1 MPHFFFKIA
10 RTLISVDYRKKDGD
24 ATFEEGDAHRTASMR
39 FANLSKVGRFG
50 TFGGTGGGIITRV
63 LSSSSFSSAN
73 TKTNDAKTTTTTTMM
88 QQKPADQK
96 RVALGVA
103 CGLVACAIPFLFK
116 DVQKRELEVS
126 RARDGGGGGGGERGG
141 FVGDGK
147 EEARKERLMTRTSK
161 SGGRKRRE

>member
-1 MPHFFFKIA
+1 MLRNAAFFLHRA
-10 RTLISVDYRKKDGD
+10 HISVDRKKDGD

-39 FANLSKVGRFG
+39 FASLSKVGRFG
-50 TFGGTGGGIITRV
+50 TFGTGGGIITRG
-63 LSSSSFSSAN
+63 SSSSFSSAN
-73 TKTNDAKTTTTTTMM
+73 TKTNDAKTTTTTMM

-126 RARDGGGGGGGERGG
+126 RARDGGGGGGERGG
-141 FVGDGK
+141 FGDGK
-147 EEARKERLMTRTSK
+147 EEARKERLMTTSK

>member
-1 MPHFFFKIA
+1 M
-10 RTLISVDYRKKDGD
+10 
-24 ATFEEGDAHRTASMR
+24 
-39 FANLSKVGRFG
+39 
-50 TFGGTGGGIITRV
+50 
-63 LSSSSFSSAN
+63 
-73 TKTNDAKTTTTTTMM
+73 MM

-126 RARDGGGGGGGERGG
+126 RARDGGGGGGGRGG
-141 FVGDGK
+141 FGDGK
-147 EEARKERLMTRTSK
+147 EEARKERLMTTSK

>member
-1 MPHFFFKIA
+1 M
-10 RTLISVDYRKKDGD
+10 
-24 ATFEEGDAHRTASMR
+24 
-39 FANLSKVGRFG
+39 
-50 TFGGTGGGIITRV
+50 
-63 LSSSSFSSAN
+63 
-73 TKTNDAKTTTTTTMM
+73 TTMM

-126 RARDGGGGGGGERGG
+126 RARDGGGGGGRGG
-141 FVGDGK
+141 FGDGK
-147 EEARKERLMTRTSK
+147 EEARKERLMTTSK

>member
-1 MPHFFFKIA
+1 MLRNAAFFLRRA
-10 RTLISVDYRKKDGD
+10 YSVDRKKDAD

-39 FANLSKVGRFG
+39 FASLSKVGRFG
-50 TFGGTGGGIITRV
+50 TFGTGGGIITRG
-63 LSSSSFSSAN
+63 SSSSFSSAN
-73 TKTNDAKTTTTTTMM
+73 NKTNDAKTTTTMM

-126 RARDGGGGGGGERGG
+126 RARDGGGGGGERGG
-141 FVGDGK
+141 FGDGK
-147 EEARKERLMTRTSK
+147 EEARKERLMTTSK

>member
-1 MPHFFFKIA
+1 MLRNAAFASRFLLYYY
-10 RTLISVDYRKKDGD
+10 TLSSIKKDD
-24 ATFEEGDAHRTASMR
+24 ATFEDGDMRRNASML
-39 FANLSKVGRFG
+39 FASLPKVGRLG
-50 TFGGTGGGIITRV
+50 TFGTRF
-63 LSSSSFSSAN
+63 LPPHQKRASSSSSSSSA
-73 TKTNDAKTTTTTTMM
+73 KTNDAMMM

-126 RARDGGGGGGGERGG
+126 RARDGGGGGG
-141 FVGDGK
+141 FGDGK
-147 EEARKERLMTRTSK
+147 EEARKERLMTTSK

>member
-1 MPHFFFKIA
+1 MLRNAAFFLHRA
-10 RTLISVDYRKKDGD
+10 HISVDRKKDGD

-50 TFGGTGGGIITRV
+50 TFGGTGGGIITRG
-63 LSSSSFSSAN
+63 SSSSFSSAN

-126 RARDGGGGGGGERGG
+126 RARDGGGGGGERGG
-141 FVGDGK
+141 FGDGK
-147 EEARKERLMTRTSK
+147 EEARKERLMTTSK

>member
-1 MPHFFFKIA
+1 M
-10 RTLISVDYRKKDGD
+10 
-24 ATFEEGDAHRTASMR
+24 
-39 FANLSKVGRFG
+39 
-50 TFGGTGGGIITRV
+50 
-63 LSSSSFSSAN
+63 
-73 TKTNDAKTTTTTTMM
+73 TTTMM

-126 RARDGGGGGGGERGG
+126 RARDGGGGGGGGGGRGG
-141 FVGDGK
+141 FGDGK
-147 EEARKERLMTRTSK
+147 EEARKERLMTTSK

>member
-1 MPHFFFKIA
+1 MLRNAAFFLRRA
-10 RTLISVDYRKKDGD
+10 YSVDRKKDAD

-39 FANLSKVGRFG
+39 FASLSKVGRFG
-50 TFGGTGGGIITRV
+50 TFGTGGIITRG
-63 LSSSSFSSAN
+63 SSSPFSSAN
-73 TKTNDAKTTTTTTMM
+73 NKTNDAKMM

-126 RARDGGGGGGGERGG
+126 RARDGGGGGGRGG
-141 FVGDGK
+141 FGDGK
-147 EEARKERLMTRTSK
+147 EEARKERLMTTSK

>member
-73 TKTNDAKTTTTTTMM
+73 TKTNDAKTTTTMM

-141 FVGDGK
+141 FGDGK
-147 EEARKERLMTRTSK
+147 EEARKERLMTTSK

>member
-10 RTLISVDYRKKDGD
+10 RILISVDYRKKDGD

-39 FANLSKVGRFG
+39 FASLSKVGRFG
-50 TFGGTGGGIITRV
+50 TFGTGGGIITRG
-63 LSSSSFSSAN
+63 SSSSFSSAN
-73 TKTNDAKTTTTTTMM
+73 NKTNDAKMTTTMM

-147 EEARKERLMTRTSK
+147 EEARKERLMTMTSK

>member
-1 MPHFFFKIA
+1 M
-10 RTLISVDYRKKDGD
+10 
-24 ATFEEGDAHRTASMR
+24 
-39 FANLSKVGRFG
+39 
-50 TFGGTGGGIITRV
+50 
-63 LSSSSFSSAN
+63 
-73 TKTNDAKTTTTTTMM
+73 MM

-126 RARDGGGGGGGERGG
+126 RARDGGGGGGERGG
-141 FVGDGK
+141 FGDGK
-147 EEARKERLMTRTSK
+147 EEARKERLMTTSK

>member
-10 RTLISVDYRKKDGD
+10 RILISVDYRKKDGD

-50 TFGGTGGGIITRV
+50 TFGGTGGGIITRG
-63 LSSSSFSSAN
+63 SSSSFSSAN
-73 TKTNDAKTTTTTTMM
+73 TKTNDAKMMM

-126 RARDGGGGGGGERGG
+126 RARDGGGGGGERGG
-141 FVGDGK
+141 FGDGK
-147 EEARKERLMTRTSK
+147 EEARKERLMTTSK

>member
-1 MPHFFFKIA
+1 MLRNAAFFLHRA
-10 RTLISVDYRKKDGD
+10 HISVDRKKDGD

-39 FANLSKVGRFG
+39 FASLSKVGRFG
-50 TFGGTGGGIITRV
+50 TFGTGGGIITRG
-63 LSSSSFSSAN
+63 SSSSFSSAN
-73 TKTNDAKTTTTTTMM
+73 NKTNDAKTTTTMM

-126 RARDGGGGGGGERGG
+126 RARDGGGGGGGRGG
-141 FVGDGK
+141 FGDGK
-147 EEARKERLMTRTSK
+147 EEARKERLMTTSK

>member
-1 MPHFFFKIA
+1 
-10 RTLISVDYRKKDGD
+10 
-24 ATFEEGDAHRTASMR
+24 MR

-73 TKTNDAKTTTTTTMM
+73 TQTNDAKTTTTTTMM

-126 RARDGGGGGGGERGG
+126 RARDGGGGERGG

>member
-1 MPHFFFKIA
+1 MPHSFFKIA

-39 FANLSKVGRFG
+39 FASLSKVGRFG
-50 TFGGTGGGIITRV
+50 TFGTGGIITRG
-63 LSSSSFSSAN
+63 SSSSFSSAN
-73 TKTNDAKTTTTTTMM
+73 NKTNDAKMM

-141 FVGDGK
+141 FGDGK
-147 EEARKERLMTRTSK
+147 EEARKERLMTTSK

>member
-1 MPHFFFKIA
+1 MLA
-10 RTLISVDYRKKDGD
+10 RTYNLVDYRKKDGD

-39 FANLSKVGRFG
+39 FANLSKVGRFV
-50 TFGGTGGGIITRV
+50 TFGGTFCRHHHSAPKV
-63 LSSSSFSSAN
+63 ASSSSSSSQ
-73 TKTNDAKTTTTTTMM
+73 TNDAKTTTTTTTMM

-126 RARDGGGGGGGERGG
+126 RARDGGGGERGG

-147 EEARKERLMTRTSK
+147 EEARKERLMTNSR
-161 SGGRKRRE
+161 GRKR

>member
-1 MPHFFFKIA
+1 M
-10 RTLISVDYRKKDGD
+10 
-24 ATFEEGDAHRTASMR
+24 
-39 FANLSKVGRFG
+39 
-50 TFGGTGGGIITRV
+50 
-63 LSSSSFSSAN
+63 
-73 TKTNDAKTTTTTTMM
+73 MM

-126 RARDGGGGGGGERGG
+126 RARDGGGRGG
-141 FVGDGK
+141 FGDGK
-147 EEARKERLMTRTSK
+147 EEARKERLMTTSK

>member
-1 MPHFFFKIA
+1 M
-10 RTLISVDYRKKDGD
+10 
-24 ATFEEGDAHRTASMR
+24 
-39 FANLSKVGRFG
+39 
-50 TFGGTGGGIITRV
+50 
-63 LSSSSFSSAN
+63 
-73 TKTNDAKTTTTTTMM
+73 MM

-141 FVGDGK
+141 FGDGK

>member
-1 MPHFFFKIA
+1 MLRNAAFFLRRA
-10 RTLISVDYRKKDGD
+10 YSVDRKKDAD

-39 FANLSKVGRFG
+39 FASLSKVGRFG
-50 TFGGTGGGIITRV
+50 TFGTGGIITRG
-63 LSSSSFSSAN
+63 SSSSFSSAN
-73 TKTNDAKTTTTTTMM
+73 NKTNDAKMM

-141 FVGDGK
+141 FGDGK
-147 EEARKERLMTRTSK
+147 EEARKERLMTTSK

>member
-73 TKTNDAKTTTTTTMM
+73 TKTNDAKTTTTMM

-126 RARDGGGGGGGERGG
+126 RARDGGGGERGG

>member
-50 TFGGTGGGIITRV
+50 TFGGTGGGIITRG
-63 LSSSSFSSAN
+63 SSSSFSSAN

-141 FVGDGK
+141 FGDGK
-147 EEARKERLMTRTSK
+147 EEARKERLMTTSK

>member
-1 MPHFFFKIA
+1 MLRNAAFFLHRA
-10 RTLISVDYRKKDGD
+10 HISVDRKKDGD

-39 FANLSKVGRFG
+39 FASLSKVGRFG
-50 TFGGTGGGIITRV
+50 TFGTGGGIITRG
-63 LSSSSFSSAN
+63 SSSSFSSAN
-73 TKTNDAKTTTTTTMM
+73 NKTNDAKMTTTMM

-126 RARDGGGGGGGERGG
+126 RARDGGGGGGRGG
-141 FVGDGK
+141 FGDGK
-147 EEARKERLMTRTSK
+147 EEARKERLMTTSK

>member
-1 MPHFFFKIA
+1 MSAQKCRIFVSRFLLCYSSI
-10 RTLISVDYRKKDGD
+10 KKDD
-24 ATFEEGDAHRTASMR
+24 ATFEDGDMRRNSSMLFAS
-39 FANLSKVGRFG
+39 LPKVGRLG
-50 TFGGTGGGIITRV
+50 TFGGTFCRFLPPHV
-63 LSSSSFSSAN
+63 QKRASSSSSSSSAY
-73 TKTNDAKTTTTTTMM
+73 KTNDAMMM

-141 FVGDGK
+141 FGDGK
-147 EEARKERLMTRTSK
+147 EEARKERLMTTSK

>member
-1 MPHFFFKIA
+1 
-10 RTLISVDYRKKDGD
+10 
-24 ATFEEGDAHRTASMR
+24 
-39 FANLSKVGRFG
+39 
-50 TFGGTGGGIITRV
+50 
-63 LSSSSFSSAN
+63 
-73 TKTNDAKTTTTTTMM
+73 MM

-126 RARDGGGGGGGERGG
+126 RARDGGGGGGERGG
-141 FVGDGK
+141 FGDGK

>member
-1 MPHFFFKIA
+1 MLRNAAFFLHRA
-10 RTLISVDYRKKDGD
+10 HISVDRKKDGD

-39 FANLSKVGRFG
+39 FASLSKVGRFG
-50 TFGGTGGGIITRV
+50 TFGTGGGIITRG
-63 LSSSSFSSAN
+63 SSSSFSSAN
-73 TKTNDAKTTTTTTMM
+73 NKTNDAKMTTTMM

-126 RARDGGGGGGGERGG
+126 RARDGGGGGGERGG
-141 FVGDGK
+141 FGDGK
-147 EEARKERLMTRTSK
+147 EEARKERLMTTSK

>member
-1 MPHFFFKIA
+1 MLRNAAFFLHRA
-10 RTLISVDYRKKDGD
+10 HISVDRKKDGD

-39 FANLSKVGRFG
+39 FASLSKVGRFG
-50 TFGGTGGGIITRV
+50 TFGGGGIITR
-63 LSSSSFSSAN
+63 SSSFSSAN
-73 TKTNDAKTTTTTTMM
+73 KTNDAKMTTTMM

-126 RARDGGGGGGGERGG
+126 RARDGGGGGGRGG
-141 FVGDGK
+141 FGDGK
-147 EEARKERLMTRTSK
+147 EEARKERLMTTSK